1 MPGLGLV
8 VSVTVLVCCV
18 SPVQSIW
25 KQYNVQVEVASE
37 RPPPINNTED
47 WNKHMTREFGYY
59 DLDWNNHSDINKC
72 SRILDT
78 PIPMNSSNRAIL
90 TCPTQL
96 AIDHSSIPNAG
107 QGVWSLTTIP
117 RLTVF
122 GPFEG
127 RHVVNTSAD
136 HVYGWNL
143 NVVNWK
149 ANESIVADDPA
160 TSNWMRYVNSAR
172 NYAEQNIHNFNIYP
186 DIFWSGDWRHNL
198 TYLNFDCKL
207 CNKSFQS
214 PLLTKYHI
222 HYDHGRNDPAVQN
235 NIEEHI
241 QVRQPDTDLYG
252 DLLKRADLEKQ
263 DAYSSVI
270 SLENQAKGSKANES
284 SGVSRRKRSIE
295 NELQEKEKVT
305 VPKTS
310 KKKGKV
316 TVPKTSKKKGKVTV
330 PKTSKKK
337 TTKRKS
343 YANLQDATN
352 HYTTINI
359 TPPYETTTKEI
370 RTIHLE
376 FDSSKNL
383 QEKIKQ
389 KLIDAGISVQE
400 RNTQGTATTFDFE
413 KFYENC
419 QRSSS
424 GQMEPGEFG
433 EFMNKLKV
441 LKTYGTLNVS
451 KDQEKVAVENY
462 KFDAKVSSSQETF
475 VDSNNTTQVENSFFT
490 PENTTTS
497 LLNATTISIGAETK
511 IRKSITTTQRITPS
525 RKTRIKKTTHPCTCP
540 TYSDYRGMWHNISI
554 SSTEREF
561 KMNEP
566 NHMVGVRYRWY
577 NESSEPQYPDV
588 KSSSSE
594 EITTIGSTQ
603 TSSKAKSK
611 RTKTNS
617 RITIKHTRRK
627 RISTQNSG
635 TNITRDI
642 STKKKTKKTLKNQT
656 KAK

>member
-1 MPGLGLV
+1 
-8 VSVTVLVCCV
+8 
-18 SPVQSIW
+18 
-25 KQYNVQVEVASE
+25 
-37 RPPPINNTED
+37 
-47 WNKHMTREFGYY
+47 MTREFGYY

-172 NYAEQNIHNFNIYP
+172 NYAEQNIHKYVDYSGNVYYIALEDIEPATELLACYPFSFNIYP

-222 HYDHGRNDPAVQN
+222 HYDHGRDDPAVQN

-295 NELQEKEKVT
+295 
-305 VPKTS
+305 
-310 KKKGKV
+310 
-316 TVPKTSKKKGKVTV
+316 
-330 PKTSKKK
+330 
-337 TTKRKS
+337 
-343 YANLQDATN
+343 
-352 HYTTINI
+352 
-359 TPPYETTTKEI
+359 
-370 RTIHLE
+370 
-376 FDSSKNL
+376 
-383 QEKIKQ
+383 
-389 KLIDAGISVQE
+389 
-400 RNTQGTATTFDFE
+400 
-413 KFYENC
+413 
-419 QRSSS
+419 
-424 GQMEPGEFG
+424 
-433 EFMNKLKV
+433 
-441 LKTYGTLNVS
+441 
-451 KDQEKVAVENY
+451 
-462 KFDAKVSSSQETF
+462 
-475 VDSNNTTQVENSFFT
+475 
-490 PENTTTS
+490 
-497 LLNATTISIGAETK
+497 
-511 IRKSITTTQRITPS
+511 
-525 RKTRIKKTTHPCTCP
+525 
-540 TYSDYRGMWHNISI
+540 
-554 SSTEREF
+554 
-561 KMNEP
+561 
-566 NHMVGVRYRWY
+566 
-577 NESSEPQYPDV
+577 
-588 KSSSSE
+588 
-594 EITTIGSTQ
+594 
-603 TSSKAKSK
+603 
-611 RTKTNS
+611 
-617 RITIKHTRRK
+617 
-627 RISTQNSG
+627 
-635 TNITRDI
+635 
-642 STKKKTKKTLKNQT
+642 
-656 KAK
+656 